1 MQKQVTKK
9 RYRQKRCLFI
19 SAPGPGTEWLDSL
32 VLKNENG
39 FILSGSDLAREKSFH
54 TFWKL
59 DRDPFLPETSVP
71 GIFAS
76 GDVRFGAMTGISSA
90 VGEGAMA
97 IRFVRK
103 YLQEM

>member
-1 MQKQVTKK
+1 MQFKS
-9 RYRQKRCLFI
+9 YRE
-19 SAPGPGTEWLDSL
+19 AA
-32 VLKNENG
+32 VLGVFNT
-39 FILSGSDLAREKSFH
+39 R
-54 TFWKL
+54 WKL
-59 DRDPFLPETSVP
+59 KREPFMSEKSVP

-90 VGEGAMA
+90 VGEGSMA